1 MIFIFF
7 FDFVFSLTKISIGQE
22 EIRIFQNCPN
32 NFESFETFQFG
43 GESDGL
49 RSNFELSAREKT
61 VEICCKP
68 CCECYTT
75 VNCANEAEL
84 ILQNEKRSQIV
95 DFLKRALSWTFIE
108 KLHIHGSC
116 EDFFQLKKG
125 TDFFKI
131 FFLDFY
137 VLEIFFYFPKLTS
150 ASLITDSGTKTLFE
164 INEDAK
170 INRCAPEVVVISSKI
185 VKNML
190 KEENSRWTE
199 VIIDI
204 HDEEFSMQE
213 RSSVFEDL
221 RFCPK
226 RKMTAKMIKIKK

>member
-1 MIFIFF
+1 
-7 FDFVFSLTKISIGQE
+7 L
-22 EIRIFQNCPN
+22 
-32 NFESFETFQFG
+32 SFETFQFG

-49 RSNFELSAREKT
+49 RSNLELSPREKT

-68 CCECYTT
+68 CCECYSA

-95 DFLKRALSWTFIE
+95 DFLKRALSWTFVE
-108 KLHIHGSC
+108 KLHIHESC
-116 EDFFQLKKG
+116 EDFFQLEKG
-125 TDFFKI
+125 ISSKFS
-131 FFLDFY
+131 FLIYFY

-164 INEDAK
+164 INEDTK

-185 VKNML
+185 IKNML
-190 KEENSRWTE
+190 KEEKSRWTE

-213 RSSVFEDL
+213 RSSVFQEL

-226 RKMTAKMIKIKK
+226 RKMTAKIIKILN